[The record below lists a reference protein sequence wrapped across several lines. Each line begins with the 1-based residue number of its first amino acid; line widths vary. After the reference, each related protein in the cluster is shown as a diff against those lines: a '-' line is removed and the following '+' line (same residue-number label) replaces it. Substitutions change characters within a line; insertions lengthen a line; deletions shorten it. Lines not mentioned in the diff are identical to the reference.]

1 MVAARLNYTNRIQI
15 EEHEI
20 EANYRIE
27 NGGCV
32 LTLRW
37 LLGHYS
43 LPEDS
48 VLFLE
53 VKGGSQ
59 TSESHRVELG
69 QLGQGNGD
77 VTLSPLLVRN
87 PELIKL
93 RFGVVGKEPNGLRL
107 IRADRDRIS
116 PTNLAENSQARSFLK
131 LVKVSDLVVPWMV
144 DFNDDEPVL
153 LISDR
158 QELFHKLRDTSP
170 IFKPLVLSEVVRQVF
185 VWICSSDLDL
195 QGRIVGQWL
204 SFFEQLSCPK
214 SFFEVERSLD
224 NSEDVEEIERMSK
237 IASEEFAKRFELI
250 DSIASSFQNDG
261 E

>member
-1 MVAARLNYTNRIQI
+1 MVAARLNYTNHIQI

-20 EANYRIE
+20 EATYQIE

-48 VLFLE
+48 DLFVE

-77 VTLSPLLVRN
+77 MTLSPLPVRN

-93 RFGVVGKEPNGLRL
+93 RFGVVGQEPNGLRL

-116 PTNLAENSQARSFLK
+116 PTNLNENSQARSFLK
-131 LVKVSDLVVPWMV
+131 MVKVSDLVVPWML

-195 QGRIVGQWL
+195 QGRIVGRWL
-204 SFFEQLSCPK
+204 SCFEQLSCPK
-214 SFFEVERSLD
+214 SFFDVERSLG
-224 NSEDVEEIERMSK
+224 NSEDLEVIEEMAKTI
-237 IASEEFAKRFELI
+237 SEEFSKKFDLI
-250 DSIASSFQNDG
+250 NSIASSFQNEG

>member
-1 MVAARLNYTNRIQI
+1 MVAARLNYTNHIQI

-20 EANYRIE
+20 EATYQLE

-43 LPEDS
+43 FPEDS
-48 VLFLE
+48 FLFLE

-77 VTLSPLLVRN
+77 MTLSPLFVRN

-93 RFGVVGKEPNGLRL
+93 RFGVVGQEPNGLRL
-107 IRADRDRIS
+107 IMADRDRIS
-116 PTNLAENSQARSFLK
+116 PTNLNENSQARSFLK
-131 LVKVSDLVVPWMV
+131 MVKISDLVVPWML

-170 IFKPLVLSEVVRQVF
+170 IFKPLILSEVVRQVF

-195 QGRIVGQWL
+195 QGRILRNWL
-204 SFFEQLSCPK
+204 SLFERLSCPK
-214 SFFEVERSLD
+214 SFFEVERSLE
-224 NSEDVEEIERMSK
+224 NPEDLKEIEEK
-237 IASEEFAKRFELI
+237 AIVVSEEFSKKFDLI
-250 DSIASSFQNDG
+250 NSIASSFENEGD
-261 E
+261 